1 MARALIVRSVTPEDA
16 AAIAAIYAPY
26 VRNTAI
32 TFEIECPD
40 AAEMRNRIIETTAG
54 FPWLVAEDGHH
65 LCGYAYA
72 TAFRAR
78 AAYRWVVEATV
89 YVADGF
95 HRRGIGRA
103 LYQPLLDRLDRQGFQ
118 AAIGAIALPN
128 TGSVALHE
136 AMGFVYK
143 GTYQEVGFKLD
154 RWHDVGLWQRD
165 FRPRPERPKEP
176 LPPE

>member
-1 MARALIVRSVTPEDA
+1 MAGALIVRDVTPEDA

-26 VRNTAI
+26 VRDTAI
-32 TFEIECPD
+32 TFEIDCPD
-40 AAEMRNRIIETTAG
+40 AAEMRNRIIETTAR
-54 FPWLVAEDGHH
+54 FPWLVAEDGHD

-103 LYQPLLDRLDRQGFQ
+103 LYEPLLDRLDRQGFQ

-136 AMGFVYK
+136 AMGFVHK
-143 GTYQEVGFKLD
+143 GTYHEVGFKLG
-154 RWHDVGLWQRD
+154 RWHDVAIWQCD
-165 FRPRPERPKEP
+165 FGPRPEKPAEP
-176 LPPE
+176 SLPA